1 MAKRKPDQSINLRIE
16 LQDYE
21 RKALAQAQTASAI
34 KDVAEAIDKLTS
46 FENFYLLVTVAEI
59 VTGKEIIPGTPNDI
73 YKLIDWVR
81 EYLKTEDT
89 SNLAA
94 LIPGVDADTPGG
106 LLWDLF
112 TLTPFGVPFRVGEYV
127 AEEVFD

>member
-1 MAKRKPDQSINLRIE
+1 M
-16 LQDYE
+16 
-21 RKALAQAQTASAI
+21 
-34 KDVAEAIDKLTS
+34 
-46 FENFYLLVTVAEI
+46 
-59 VTGKEIIPGTPNDI
+59 
-73 YKLIDWVR
+73 R

-94 LIPGVDADTPGG
+94 LIPGVDAYTPGG